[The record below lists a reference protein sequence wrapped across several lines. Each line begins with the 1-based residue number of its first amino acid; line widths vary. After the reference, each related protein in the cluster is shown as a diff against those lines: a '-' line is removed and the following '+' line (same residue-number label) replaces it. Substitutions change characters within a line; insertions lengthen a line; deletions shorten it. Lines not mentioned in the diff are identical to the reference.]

1 MLPRH
6 KGQFVKSRLPEAS
19 AGTRGLVA
27 GFRAKTTAAP
37 FESHFIGSEDF
48 ACFWGTIEFLLAF
61 PDHIGIGLERPSAAS

>member
-1 MLPRH
+1 
-6 KGQFVKSRLPEAS
+6 
-19 AGTRGLVA
+19 LVA